1 MTIEQQQQV
10 LDMLAAGHTYEKI
23 MKAMNLRSTQIAR
36 IRNRALAFKDGLV
49 DTQFIGQPMNLSSE
63 PYLPSPEEIR
73 ERCAIVRRRYP
84 ESTNEP
90 EPVDIQ
96 VVHIEDLG
104 VWKHGGDRITW

>member
-1 MTIEQQQQV
+1 MTIEQQKQV

-73 ERCAIVRRRYP
+73 ERCAIVRRRYT
-84 ESTNEP
+84 ESTEL

-96 VVHIEDLG
+96 VVPIEDLG
-104 VWKHGGDRITW
+104 VWKHGGERITL